1 MASQSKS
8 ISKYFVWILL
18 GLLIIGLG
26 GFGASGLSGTM
37 RSVGSVGDRDISI
50 DEYARALRQELAQT
64 GQQFGQTLTFEQAQ
78 LFGLPQQ
85 TLSRLV
91 LQKAIEV
98 EADRLGLSVGDEA
111 VLEQLVKVSA
121 FRGSDGQFS
130 REAYTFALENNRL
143 SEAEFEDGIRQETT
157 RNIVQAAVVTGNVMP
172 SVFTEKMTDFLL
184 ETRSFTHV
192 QLNEADLATPFQEAT
207 EAQLQAYYD
216 ENIERFTVPE
226 SKQLT
231 IASLDLTQLSEKVTV
246 SDEAVAAFYEKQ
258 NALYNQPER
267 RIVERLVFSDAQ
279 SADAA
284 AAALKNGTSDFD
296 ALLEQRGLTAADVSL
311 GAIDQSFFG
320 QGTGAAVFNADLN
333 TAVGPFSDDLG
344 AAIFRV
350 TEVLPAQSA
359 PLEDVADQLRQEL
372 ALELAAK
379 EVDGVSAQAEDL
391 LAAGA
396 TLEDLAL
403 ETDLVLSTLSYHA
416 GVAEGLAAD
425 QAFRQ
430 AAFEVKSEDF
440 PEIIRLDNGGL
451 AALRLDETQAPRPQP
466 LAEIREDAMKA
477 WRVEALRKALL
488 AQADD
493 LKSQLEAK
501 TMRIEEIGGIL
512 HQETGLNRQE
522 RPATTTAKVI
532 ERAFELAP
540 DAVDVFDDAGQI
552 TLILVT
558 EIMAADRQSELA
570 KDIMQEITAQL
581 SDGLSQDLFEAYV
594 GQIQARADVS
604 LNQAALNAV
613 HANFQ

>member
-64 GQQFGQTLTFEQAQ
+64 AQQFGQTLTFEQAQ

-111 VLEQLVKVSA
+111 VLEQLLKVSA

-172 SVFTEKMTDFLL
+172 SVFTEKMIDFLL
-184 ETRSFTHV
+184 ETRNFTHV
-192 QLNEADLATPFQEAT
+192 KLNETDLATPLQEAT
-207 EAQLQAYYD
+207 EAQLQAYYV

-231 IASLDLTQLSEKVTV
+231 IASLDLTQLSEKMTV
-246 SDEAVAAFYEKQ
+246 SDETVAAFYEKQ

-284 AAALKNGTSDFD
+284 AAALKNGTNDFD
-296 ALLEQRGLTAADVSL
+296 ALLEQRGLSAADVSL
-311 GAIDQSFFG
+311 GAIDQGFFG

-333 TAVGPFSDDLG
+333 TAIGPFSDDLG

-350 TEVLPAQSA
+350 TEVLPAQST

-379 EVDGVSAQAEDL
+379 EVDRVSAQAEDL

-396 TLEDLAL
+396 TVEDLAL

-416 GVAEGLAAD
+416 GVSEGLAAD

-440 PEIIRLDNGGL
+440 PELIRLDNGGL
-451 AALRLDETQAPRPQP
+451 AALRLDETQAARPQP
-466 LAEIREDAMKA
+466 LPEIREDAMKA

-501 TMRIEEIGGIL
+501 TMRIGEIGGIL

-522 RPATTTAKVI
+522 RPATT
-532 ERAFELAP
+532 LS
-540 DAVDVFDDAGQI
+540 
-552 TLILVT
+552 LIH
-558 EIMAADRQSELA
+558 I
-570 KDIMQEITAQL
+570 
-581 SDGLSQDLFEAYV
+581 
-594 GQIQARADVS
+594 
-604 LNQAALNAV
+604 
-613 HANFQ
+613 

>member
-64 GQQFGQTLTFEQAQ
+64 GQQFGQTLTFKQAQ

-172 SVFTEKMTDFLL
+172 SIFTEKMIDFLL

-192 QLNEADLATPFQEAT
+192 QLNEADLATPLQEAT

-333 TAVGPFSDDLG
+333 TAIGPFSDDLG

-522 RPATTTAKVI
+522 RPATTTANVI

-552 TLILVT
+552 TLIIVT

>member
-172 SVFTEKMTDFLL
+172 SIFTEKMIDFLL

-192 QLNEADLATPFQEAT
+192 QLNEADLATPLQEAT

-522 RPATTTAKVI
+522 RPATTTANVI

>member
-172 SVFTEKMTDFLL
+172 SIFTEKMIDFLL

-333 TAVGPFSDDLG
+333 TAIGPFSDDLG

-379 EVDGVSAQAEDL
+379 DVDGVSAQAEDL

>member
-172 SVFTEKMTDFLL
+172 SIFTEKMIDFLL

-192 QLNEADLATPFQEAT
+192 QLNEADLATPLQEAT

-279 SADAA
+279 SADTA

-552 TLILVT
+552 TLIIVT

>member
-8 ISKYFVWILL
+8 ISKYLVWILL

-172 SVFTEKMTDFLL
+172 SVFTEKMIDFLL

-192 QLNEADLATPFQEAT
+192 QLNEADLAVPLQEAT

-231 IASLDLTQLSEKVTV
+231 IASLDLAQLSEKMTV
-246 SDEAVAAFYEKQ
+246 SDEAIAAFYEKQ
-258 NALYNQPER
+258 NAYYNQPER

-284 AAALKNGTSDFD
+284 AAALENGTSNFD

-311 GAIDQSFFG
+311 GAIDQSFLG
-320 QGTGAAVFNADLN
+320 QGSGAAVFSAEMN
-333 TAVGPFSDDLG
+333 TAIGPFSDDLG

-350 TEVLPAQSA
+350 TDVIPAQST
-359 PLEDVADQLRQEL
+359 PLEEVADQLRQEL

-396 TLEDLAL
+396 TLEDIAL
-403 ETDLVLSTLSYHA
+403 ETDLVLSALSYHA
-416 GVAEGLAAD
+416 GVAEGLASD

-451 AALRLDETQAPRPQP
+451 AALRLNETQAPRPQP
-466 LAEIREDAMKA
+466 LPEIREDVMKA
-477 WRVEALRKALL
+477 WRVEALRNALL
-488 AQADD
+488 AQGDD

-501 TMRIEEIGGIL
+501 TLRIEEIGGIL
-512 HQETGLNRQE
+512 QQETGLNRQE
-522 RPATTTAKVI
+522 RPTTTTANVI

-540 DAVDVFDDAGQI
+540 DAVTVLDDAGQI

-558 EIMAADRQSELA
+558 EIMPADRQSELA
-570 KDIMQEITAQL
+570 KDITQEITAQL

>member
-172 SVFTEKMTDFLL
+172 SIFTEKMIDFLL

-192 QLNEADLATPFQEAT
+192 QLNEADLATPLQEAT

-333 TAVGPFSDDLG
+333 TAIGPFSDDLG

>member
-64 GQQFGQTLTFEQAQ
+64 AQQFGQTLTFEQAQ

-172 SVFTEKMTDFLL
+172 SVFTKKMIDFLL

-192 QLNEADLATPFQEAT
+192 QLNEADLAKPLQEAT

-231 IASLDLTQLSEKVTV
+231 IASLDLAQLSEKMTV

-296 ALLEQRGLTAADVSL
+296 ALLEQRGLSAADVSL

-320 QGTGAAVFNADLN
+320 QGTGAAVFSAEMN
-333 TAVGPFSDDLG
+333 TAIGPFSDDLG

-350 TEVLPAQSA
+350 MDVIPAQST
-359 PLEDVADQLRQEL
+359 PLEDIADQLRQEL
-372 ALELAAK
+372 ALELASK

-416 GVAEGLAAD
+416 GVADGLAAD

-440 PEIIRLDNGGL
+440 PELIRLDNGGL

-466 LAEIREDAMKA
+466 LPEIREDAMKA

-501 TMRIEEIGGIL
+501 TVRIEEIGGML
-512 HQETGLNRQE
+512 RQETGLNRQE
-522 RPATTTAKVI
+522 RPATTTANVI

>member
-172 SVFTEKMTDFLL
+172 SIFTEKMIDFLL

-333 TAVGPFSDDLG
+333 TAIGPFSDDLG

-522 RPATTTAKVI
+522 RPATTTANVI

>member
-172 SVFTEKMTDFLL
+172 SIFTEKMIDFLL

-246 SDEAVAAFYEKQ
+246 SDATVAAFYEKQ

-379 EVDGVSAQAEDL
+379 DVDGVSAQAEDL

-522 RPATTTAKVI
+522 RPASTTANVI

>member
-172 SVFTEKMTDFLL
+172 SIFTEKMIDFLL

-192 QLNEADLATPFQEAT
+192 QLNEADLATPLQEAT

-333 TAVGPFSDDLG
+333 TAIGPFSDDLG

-522 RPATTTAKVI
+522 RPATTTANVI

>member
-172 SVFTEKMTDFLL
+172 SIFTEKMIDFLL

-192 QLNEADLATPFQEAT
+192 QLNEADLATPLQEAT

-379 EVDGVSAQAEDL
+379 DVDGVSAQAEDL

>member
-192 QLNEADLATPFQEAT
+192 QLNEADLATPLQEAT

-333 TAVGPFSDDLG
+333 TAIGPFSDDLG

-379 EVDGVSAQAEDL
+379 DVDGVSAQAEDL

-501 TMRIEEIGGIL
+501 TMRIEEVGGIL
-512 HQETGLNRQE
+512 RQETGLNRQE
-522 RPATTTAKVI
+522 RPASTTANVI

>member
-64 GQQFGQTLTFEQAQ
+64 GQQFGQTLTFKQAQ

-172 SVFTEKMTDFLL
+172 SIFTEKMIDFLL

-333 TAVGPFSDDLG
+333 TTVGPFSDDLG

-440 PEIIRLDNGGL
+440 LEIIRLDNGGL

-522 RPATTTAKVI
+522 RPATTTANVI

>member
-172 SVFTEKMTDFLL
+172 SIFTEKMIDFLL

-192 QLNEADLATPFQEAT
+192 QLNEADLATPLQEAT

-333 TAVGPFSDDLG
+333 TAIGPFSDDLG

-522 RPATTTAKVI
+522 RPATTTANVI

-552 TLILVT
+552 TLIIVT

>member
-1 MASQSKS
+1 
-8 ISKYFVWILL
+8 
-18 GLLIIGLG
+18 
-26 GFGASGLSGTM
+26 
-37 RSVGSVGDRDISI
+37 
-50 DEYARALRQELAQT
+50 
-64 GQQFGQTLTFEQAQ
+64 
-78 LFGLPQQ
+78 
-85 TLSRLV
+85 
-91 LQKAIEV
+91 
-98 EADRLGLSVGDEA
+98 
-111 VLEQLVKVSA
+111 
-121 FRGSDGQFS
+121 
-130 REAYTFALENNRL
+130 
-143 SEAEFEDGIRQETT
+143 
-157 RNIVQAAVVTGNVMP
+157 MP
-172 SVFTEKMTDFLL
+172 SVFTEKMIDFLL

-192 QLNEADLATPFQEAT
+192 QLNEADLATPLQEAT

-231 IASLDLTQLSEKVTV
+231 IASLDLTQLSEKMTV

-279 SADAA
+279 GADAA
-284 AAALKNGTSDFD
+284 AAALKNGTNDFD
-296 ALLEQRGLTAADVSL
+296 ALLEQRGLSAADVSL

-320 QGTGAAVFNADLN
+320 QGTGAAVFNAELN
-333 TAVGPFSDDLG
+333 TAIGPFSDDLG
-344 AAIFRV
+344 AAMFRV
-350 TEVLPAQSA
+350 TEVLPAQST

-372 ALELAAK
+372 ALELASK

-430 AAFEVKSEDF
+430 AAFKVKSEDF
-440 PEIIRLDNGGL
+440 PELIRLDNGGL
-451 AALRLDETQAPRPQP
+451 ATLRLDETQAPRPQP
-466 LAEIREDAMKA
+466 LPEIREDAMKA

-501 TMRIEEIGGIL
+501 TVRIEEIGGML
-512 HQETGLNRQE
+512 RQETGLNRQE
-522 RPATTTAKVI
+522 RPATTTANVI

-558 EIMAADRQSELA
+558 EIVAADRQSELA

>member
-333 TAVGPFSDDLG
+333 TAIGPFSDDLG

-522 RPATTTAKVI
+522 RPATTTANVI

>member
-192 QLNEADLATPFQEAT
+192 QLNEADLATPLQEAT

-522 RPATTTAKVI
+522 RPATTTANVI

>member
-50 DEYARALRQELAQT
+50 DEYARALRQEMAQT

-172 SVFTEKMTDFLL
+172 SIFTEKMIDFLL

-192 QLNEADLATPFQEAT
+192 QLNEADLATPLQEAT

-333 TAVGPFSDDLG
+333 TAIGPFSDDLG

>member
-172 SVFTEKMTDFLL
+172 SIFTEKMIDFLL

-192 QLNEADLATPFQEAT
+192 QLNEADLATPLQEAT

-231 IASLDLTQLSEKVTV
+231 IASLDLTQLSEKMTV

-333 TAVGPFSDDLG
+333 TAIGPFSDDLG

>member
-64 GQQFGQTLTFEQAQ
+64 GQQFGQTLTFKQAQ
-78 LFGLPQQ
+78 LFVLPQQ

-172 SVFTEKMTDFLL
+172 SIFTEKMIDFLL

-192 QLNEADLATPFQEAT
+192 QLNEADLATPLQEAT

-522 RPATTTAKVI
+522 RPATTTANVI

>member
-333 TAVGPFSDDLG
+333 TAIGPFSDDLG

-350 TEVLPAQSA
+350 TEVLPAQST

>member
-8 ISKYFVWILL
+8 ISKYLVWILL

-172 SVFTEKMTDFLL
+172 SVFTEKMIDFLL

-192 QLNEADLATPFQEAT
+192 QLNEADLAVPLKEVT
-207 EAQLQAYYD
+207 EAQLQSYYD

-231 IASLDLTQLSEKVTV
+231 IASLDLAQLSEKMTV
-246 SDEAVAAFYEKQ
+246 SDEAIAAFYEKQ
-258 NALYNQPER
+258 NAYYNQPER

-284 AAALKNGTSDFD
+284 AAALENGTSDFD

-320 QGTGAAVFNADLN
+320 
-333 TAVGPFSDDLG
+333 
-344 AAIFRV
+344 I
-350 TEVLPAQSA
+350 
-359 PLEDVADQLRQEL
+359 
-372 ALELAAK
+372 
-379 EVDGVSAQAEDL
+379 
-391 LAAGA
+391 
-396 TLEDLAL
+396 
-403 ETDLVLSTLSYHA
+403 
-416 GVAEGLAAD
+416 
-425 QAFRQ
+425 
-430 AAFEVKSEDF
+430 
-440 PEIIRLDNGGL
+440 
-451 AALRLDETQAPRPQP
+451 
-466 LAEIREDAMKA
+466 
-477 WRVEALRKALL
+477 
-488 AQADD
+488 
-493 LKSQLEAK
+493 
-501 TMRIEEIGGIL
+501 
-512 HQETGLNRQE
+512 
-522 RPATTTAKVI
+522 
-532 ERAFELAP
+532 
-540 DAVDVFDDAGQI
+540 
-552 TLILVT
+552 
-558 EIMAADRQSELA
+558 
-570 KDIMQEITAQL
+570 
-581 SDGLSQDLFEAYV
+581 
-594 GQIQARADVS
+594 
-604 LNQAALNAV
+604 
-613 HANFQ
+613 

>member
-172 SVFTEKMTDFLL
+172 SIFTEKMIDFLL

-192 QLNEADLATPFQEAT
+192 QLNEADLATPLQEAT

-333 TAVGPFSDDLG
+333 TAIGPFSDDLG

-501 TMRIEEIGGIL
+501 TMRIEEVGGIL
-512 HQETGLNRQE
+512 RQETGLNRQE
-522 RPATTTAKVI
+522 RPASTTANVI

>member
-192 QLNEADLATPFQEAT
+192 QLNEADLATPLQEAT

-333 TAVGPFSDDLG
+333 TAIGPFSDDLG

-379 EVDGVSAQAEDL
+379 DVDGVSAQAEDL

>member
-26 GFGASGLSGTM
+26 GFGASGLSGTV

-172 SVFTEKMTDFLL
+172 SIFTEKMIDFLL

-192 QLNEADLATPFQEAT
+192 QLNEADLATPLQEAT

-231 IASLDLTQLSEKVTV
+231 IASLDLTQFSEKMTV
-246 SDEAVAAFYEKQ
+246 SDAAIAAFYEKQ

-296 ALLEQRGLTAADVSL
+296 KLLEQRGLTAAEVSL

-333 TAVGPFSDDLG
+333 TAIGPFSDDLG

-350 TEVLPAQSA
+350 TEVLPAQSTS
-359 PLEDVADQLRQEL
+359 LEDVSDQLRQDL

-379 EVDGVSAQAEDL
+379 DVDGVSAQAEDL

-416 GVAEGLAAD
+416 GVAEGLASD

-430 AAFEVKSEDF
+430 AAFEAKSGHF

-466 LAEIREDAMKA
+466 LAEIRDDAMKA

-488 AQADD
+488 AQADN
-493 LKSQLEAK
+493 LKSQIEAK
-501 TMRIEEIGGIL
+501 TLRIEEIGGIL

-522 RPATTTAKVI
+522 RPATTTANVI

-540 DAVDVFDDAGQI
+540 DAVDVFDDAGQV
-552 TLILVT
+552 TLIRVT
-558 EIMAADRQSELA
+558 EIMEADRQSELA
-570 KDIMQEITAQL
+570 KDITQEITAQL

>member
-172 SVFTEKMTDFLL
+172 SIFTEKMIDFLL

-192 QLNEADLATPFQEAT
+192 QLNEADLATPLQEAT

-333 TAVGPFSDDLG
+333 TAIGPFSDDLG

-379 EVDGVSAQAEDL
+379 DVDGVSAQAEDL

-522 RPATTTAKVI
+522 RPATTTANVI

>member
-64 GQQFGQTLTFEQAQ
+64 GQQFGQTLTFKQAQ

-172 SVFTEKMTDFLL
+172 SIFTEKMIDFLL

-192 QLNEADLATPFQEAT
+192 QLNEADLATPLQEAT

-320 QGTGAAVFNADLN
+320 QGTGAAVFNTDLN
-333 TAVGPFSDDLG
+333 TAIGPFSDDLG

-430 AAFEVKSEDF
+430 AAFEIKSEDF

-522 RPATTTAKVI
+522 RPATTTANVI

-552 TLILVT
+552 TLIIVT